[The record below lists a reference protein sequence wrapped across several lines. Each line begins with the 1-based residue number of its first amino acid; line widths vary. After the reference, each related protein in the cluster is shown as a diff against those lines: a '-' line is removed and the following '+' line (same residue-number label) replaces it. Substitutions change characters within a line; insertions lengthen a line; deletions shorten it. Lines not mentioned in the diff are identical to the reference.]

1 MTNNSLPSQLYLLA
15 PWDLPVEEQLSESN
29 RSKISQLLKNL
40 LQALDEVSHQKALA
54 IIDRELANID
64 INSISPALV
73 SSFST
78 KAQVKPWEVEDFNDC
93 FNMNYVT
100 AKDKPTCIVW
110 GLLIVCKTLL
120 TLHEDHR
127 QFDPDFF
134 KNVRE
139 GLKSHIYLLGRVFSL
154 SLEEI

>member
-15 PWDLPVEEQLSESN
+15 PWNLPVEEQLSESK

-54 IIDRELANID
+54 IIDEELANID

-93 FNMNYVT
+93 FNVNYVT
-100 AKDKPTCIVW
+100 VKDKPTCIVW

-120 TLHEDHR
+120 TFDEDAR
-127 QFDPDFF
+127 KFDPNFLE
-134 KNVRE
+134 NVRE